1 MKKDRNSFFGSTNFN
16 MSAMGNNLDGM
27 MPNPGMPN
35 MNASMPNVTMP
46 NPGVP
51 SINAA
56 SSNFYAAQNM
66 PMPLPNYP
74 QGNPNTAS
82 NSTSELESRMAKLER
97 SINRLEARLNK
108 LEGSTFYSKETYE
121 TDGNMYMV

>member
-16 MSAMGNNLDGM
+16 MSAVGNNIDGM
-27 MPNPGMPN
+27 MPNTGMPN
-35 MNASMPNVTMP
+35 MNANMPNVTMP

-51 SINAA
+51 SVNAA

-66 PMPLPNYP
+66 PMPLPNY
-74 QGNPNTAS
+74 QTTPNMS
-82 NSTSELESRMAKLER
+82 GNSTSELESRMAKLER

-108 LEGSTFYSKETYE
+108 LEGSTFYTKETYE